1 MLKLNSEKTEVMLVA
16 SKNDIKLLDKV
27 SVNVENINITS
38 ISEIRSL
45 GVILDSTMSM
55 EKHVNSVTKSAYHM
69 LYKISRIRRY
79 LSEDV
84 TKTLVNSL
92 VTSRLDYCNSLLY
105 GLPSI
110 LLNKLQK
117 VQNTAA
123 RIIKR
128 IPRQNHITPILKE
141 LHWLPVKYRIE
152 YKSLL
157 ITYKALNGQAP
168 SYISGMIEECKP
180 SRSLRSQSSLQLKHP
195 SGLAKRS
202 YGQRSYHRAA
212 PLLWNALPKD
222 TRNAKSL
229 SLFKCLLKTYYFKK
243 HYSQN
248 EAI

>member
-1 MLKLNSEKTEVMLVA
+1 MLKLNSDKTEVMLVA

-55 EKHVNSVTKSAYHM
+55 EKHVNSITKSAYHI

-128 IPRQNHITPILKE
+128 IPRQNHITPILK
-141 LHWLPVKYRIE
+141 
-152 YKSLL
+152 
-157 ITYKALNGQAP
+157 
-168 SYISGMIEECKP
+168 
-180 SRSLRSQSSLQLKHP
+180 
-195 SGLAKRS
+195 
-202 YGQRSYHRAA
+202 
-212 PLLWNALPKD
+212 
-222 TRNAKSL
+222 
-229 SLFKCLLKTYYFKK
+229 
-243 HYSQN
+243 
-248 EAI
+248 

>member
-1 MLKLNSEKTEVMLVA
+1 M
-16 SKNDIKLLDKV
+16 
-27 SVNVENINITS
+27 
-38 ISEIRSL
+38 
-45 GVILDSTMSM
+45 
-55 EKHVNSVTKSAYHM
+55 
-69 LYKISRIRRY
+69 
-79 LSEDV
+79 
-84 TKTLVNSL
+84 
-92 VTSRLDYCNSLLY
+92 
-105 GLPSI
+105 
-110 LLNKLQK
+110 QK

-168 SYISGMIEECKP
+168 SYISGMIEKYKP

-212 PLLWNALPKD
+212 PLLWNALPED
-222 TRNAKSL
+222 IRNAESL
-229 SLFKCLLKTYYFKK
+229 GMFKCLLKTYYFKK
-243 HYSQN
+243 HYIQN
-248 EAI
+248 EVI